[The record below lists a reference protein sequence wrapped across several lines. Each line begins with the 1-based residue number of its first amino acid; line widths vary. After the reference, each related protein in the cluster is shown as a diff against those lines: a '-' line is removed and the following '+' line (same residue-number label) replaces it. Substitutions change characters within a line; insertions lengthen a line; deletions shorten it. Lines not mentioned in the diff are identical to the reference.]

1 MTAPSFETV
10 PFDCETLLDWAQ
22 LCAVLEAG
30 HRLPRAEIKDVFL
43 YRTPDTVL
51 SRHAWINGL
60 GIAVKTAT
68 VFPGNKALAKPT
80 TGGSVT
86 LFSDT
91 DGSLEALVD
100 FNLVTKWK
108 TAADSLLAASKLA
121 RKDSRDI
128 LIVGAGAVAHSLHQA
143 YSSLFPDAAFTVWSR
158 TVKSAEAFAQAH
170 PGTRVMTDLETAVG
184 RADIITSAT
193 MATEP
198 LILGDWLRK
207 GQHVDLIGAYHPG
220 MREADDQAMRRARVF
235 VDSRE
240 TTLGHIG
247 ELIEPLKTGALSEAD
262 VIADFY
268 DLPSGK
274 FARRSQDEITLF
286 KNGGGAHLD
295 LMTSRYIVDRWRA
308 R

>member
-1 MTAPSFETV
+1 MTIETV
-10 PFDCETLLDWAQ
+10 PFSCEPLLDWTQ

-30 HRLPRAEIKDVFL
+30 HRLPRAEIRDVFL
-43 YRTPDTVL
+43 YRAPDTVL
-51 SRHAWINGL
+51 SRHAWISGL

-68 VFPGNKALAKPT
+68 VFPGNKALARPT
-80 TGGSVT
+80 TGGCVT

-108 TAADSLLAASKLA
+108 TAADSLLAASRLA
-121 RKDSRDI
+121 RRDSRDI

-143 YSSLFPDAAFTVWSR
+143 YGSLFADASFAVWSR
-158 TVKSAEAFAQAH
+158 TAGSAEAFARAH
-170 PGTRVMTDLETAVG
+170 PGTRVVTDLETAVR

-198 LILGDWLRK
+198 LIRGDWLRK
-207 GQHVDLIGAYHPG
+207 GQHVDLVGAYRPD

-247 ELIEPLKTGALSEAD
+247 ELIEPLKAGVLDEAD

-268 DLPSGK
+268 DLESGR
-274 FARRSQDEITLF
+274 FARRSDDEITLF

-308 R
+308 G